1 MRWRQEHTLH
11 ISLVRVE
18 FRRSPVRRQL
28 AQVCWKGLVCW
39 GSGMAA
45 ESGWHRTSPPAVP
58 MSKPGTQ
65 PSSTLDI
72 IARHVA
78 AITPAT
84 ARPCSKVLLPPSSHH
99 LSCAQ
104 STLIPPFWVL
114 EYVINGRR
122 RGTQNECWFIYAKG
136 RAWVCSVH
144 SLLVWVVNTPGTGKF
159 SGLSASTN

>member
-104 STLIPPFWVL
+104 STLIPPSGFLNMLSMDGGGARKTNAGSSMLREEPGSVL
-114 EYVINGRR
+114 C
-122 RGTQNECWFIYAKG
+122 T
-136 RAWVCSVH
+136 VCSF
-144 SLLVWVVNTPGTGKF
+144 G
-159 SGLSASTN
+159 